1 VAELATLP
9 PTEAR
14 AAWKSLTPQQPV
26 TSARTGER
34 LEAAIGT
41 QLMFGLRRANCSG

>member
-14 AAWKSLTPQQPV
+14 KSLTPQQPV
-26 TSARTGER
+26 TYSARTGER